1 MDYFTKFKI
10 LIPCQTTDTAPD
22 FVQHYIDSVFPYFG
36 LPGSVVSDRGST
48 FVAHFTL
55 GLWKQLSVKAKPST
69 AYHPQTNGQTE
80 RANQELEQ
88 YLRFYCDYGQENW
101 SNLLP
106 MAQFVLNCR
115 YHSSIGATPFQM
127 MLGFT
132 PKWNMNPSLQS
143 DVPAAKETANALRI
157 ARENAIHS
165 LEKAAEIMKEHY
177 D

>member
-1 MDYFTKFKI
+1 MDYLTKFKI
-10 LIPCQTTDTAPD
+10 LIPCYTTDTAPD
-22 FVQHYIDSVFPYFG
+22 FVQNYINLVFPYFG

-55 GLWKQLSVKAKPST
+55 GLWEQLSVKAKPST

-80 RANQELEQ
+80 QANQELEQ

-101 SNLLP
+101 SKLLP

-115 YHSSIGATPFQM
+115 YHSSINATPFQI

-132 PKWNMNPSLQS
+132 PKWNRNPSLHP
-143 DVPAAKETANALRI
+143 DIPAAKEATDALRT
-157 ARENAIHS
+157 ARQNAVRS
-165 LEKAAEIMKEHY
+165 LEQAAEVMK
-177 D
+177 